1 MSKQPVDECSR
12 LKQIA
17 DARQK
22 QIEDLSQ
29 MMADIVKKIEVEKA
43 NIVANETRLRE
54 LDRAVNERD
63 LELTEVRK
71 EKEILFSKLQM
82 AQKEVS
88 RIKQAQGSSKGS
100 LFSKVST
107 LFGFGPSQVDPKD
120 SEFIQTSKGM
130 VKKALNQDT
139 PAAFEK
145 PASSHPQAS
154 GPSDP
159 AEPPLRD
166 RLSSSSSNKS
176 DDDEKTEDEILMSI
190 RSRLEESS

>member
-1 MSKQPVDECSR
+1 MSKQPVDECVR

-29 MMADIVKKIEVEKA
+29 MMADIVKKIEVEKT
-43 NIVANETRLRE
+43 NIFTNEVHLKE

-82 AQKEVS
+82 AQKEVG
-88 RIKQAQGSSKGS
+88 RIKQAQGSHKGS
-100 LFSKVST
+100 FFSKVST
-107 LFGFGPSQVDPKD
+107 LFSFGPSQVDPKD
-120 SEFIQTSKGM
+120 NEFIQTSKGM
-130 VKKALNQDT
+130 VKKAQKEDLPT
-139 PAAFEK
+139 PERAGTT
-145 PASSHPQAS
+145 HPQAS

-159 AEPPLRD
+159 GEPQLRD
-166 RLSSSSSNKS
+166 RLSSGSSNKS
-176 DDDEKTEDEILMSI
+176 DEDEKTEDEILMSI

>member
-1 MSKQPVDECSR
+1 MSKQPVDECVR

-17 DARQK
+17 AARQK

-29 MMADIVKKIEVEKA
+29 MMADIVKKTEAEKSSIA
-43 NIVANETRLRE
+43 ANEAHLKE
-54 LDRAVNERD
+54 LERAVNERD

-82 AQKEVS
+82 AQKEAS

-107 LFGFGPSQVDPKD
+107 MFGFGPSQVDPKD

-130 VKKALNQDT
+130 VKKALKED
-139 PAAFEK
+139 AAGPEK
-145 PASSHPQAS
+145 GASSLPQPS
-154 GPSDP
+154 SPSDP
-159 AEPPLRD
+159 TEPPLRD